1 MQEIR
6 LRTPRPASDR
16 LRFLDWS
23 RGLAVVIMLQGHV
36 FHSFSR
42 NDLRE
47 KGPYLLSQLFG
58 GQGPAIFLFLTGI
71 TLAFLIDRRERQ
83 GLGRAARWRAAL
95 ERSAY
100 LWVLAFLF
108 RAQLWLFAYPGSSW
122 HDLFKVDILN
132 CMGFAIA
139 LLSLTALL
147 TTAQR
152 VRVGAILGTAIAGV
166 APLVSSVDWGFL
178 PAGISDYFVPNYA
191 AFAFFPWAA
200 FIAFGISAGSILRMT
215 PAQDMGRLMQWAA
228 LMGLALV
235 GVGEYFSNL
244 PYDFYPKSEFWLNGP
259 GLVTIKLGVIL
270 LVVPFAWLWCEVGNP
285 KWSFVS
291 QLGTTSLIV
300 YWVHIEIVYGRWLG
314 LWHQTFTA
322 WQCGLASVAV
332 IALMVAV
339 SVGRT
344 RFPKLVRQRVL
355 ERMPQVAEPELVFAQ
370 TTLGD

>member
-1 MQEIR
+1 MQELR

-83 GLGRAARWRAAL
+83 GLGRAARWRAAV

-122 HDLFKVDILN
+122 RDLFKVDILN

-139 LLSLTALL
+139 LFSLTALL

-152 VRVGAILGTAIAGV
+152 VRVGAILGTAIAAV
-166 APLVSSVDWGFL
+166 APLVSLVDWSFL

-228 LMGLALV
+228 LMGLVLV
-235 GVGEYFSNL
+235 GAGEYFSNL
-244 PYDFYPKSEFWLNGP
+244 PYDFYPKAEFWLNGP

-285 KWSFVS
+285 RWSFVS

-322 WQCGLASVAV
+322 WECALASVAV

-344 RFPKLVRQRVL
+344 EFPKLVRRRVAAQ
-355 ERMPQVAEPELVFAQ
+355 MPQMAERELVFAQ
-370 TTLGD
+370 PTLGD

>member
-1 MQEIR
+1 MQELR

-83 GLGRAARWRAAL
+83 GLGRAARWRAAV

-122 HDLFKVDILN
+122 RDLFKVDILN

-139 LLSLTALL
+139 LFSLTALL

-152 VRVGAILGTAIAGV
+152 VRVGAILGTAIAAV
-166 APLVSSVDWGFL
+166 APLVSLVDWSFL

-200 FIAFGISAGSILRMT
+200 FIAFGISAGSLLRMT

-228 LMGLALV
+228 LMGLVLV
-235 GVGEYFSNL
+235 GAGEYFSNL
-244 PYDFYPKSEFWLNGP
+244 PYDFYPKPEFWLNGP

-270 LVVPFAWLWCEVGNP
+270 LVAPFAWLWCEIGNP
-285 KWSFVS
+285 RWSFVS

-314 LWHQTFTA
+314 LWHQTFSA
-322 WQCGLASVAV
+322 WQCGAASVAV

-339 SVGRT
+339 SVART
-344 RFPKLVRQRVL
+344 KFPKLVRRRGAA
-355 ERMPQVAEPELVFAQ
+355 RMPQMAERELVFAQ
-370 TTLGD
+370 PTLGD

>member
-1 MQEIR
+1 MQELR

-83 GLGRAARWRAAL
+83 GLGRAARWRAAV

-122 HDLFKVDILN
+122 RDLFKVDILN

-139 LLSLTALL
+139 LFSLTALL

-152 VRVGAILGTAIAGV
+152 VRVGAILGTAIAAV
-166 APLVSSVDWGFL
+166 APLVSLVDWSFL

-200 FIAFGISAGSILRMT
+200 FIAFGISAGSLLRMT

-228 LMGLALV
+228 LMGLVLV
-235 GVGEYFSNL
+235 VAGEYFSNL
-244 PYDFYPKSEFWLNGP
+244 PYDFYPKPEFWLNGP

-270 LVVPFAWLWCEVGNP
+270 LVAPFAWLWCEIGNP
-285 KWSFVS
+285 RWSFVS

-314 LWHQTFTA
+314 LWHQTFSA
-322 WQCGLASVAV
+322 WQCGAASVAV

-339 SVGRT
+339 SVART
-344 RFPKLVRQRVL
+344 KFPKLVRRRVAAQ
-355 ERMPQVAEPELVFAQ
+355 MPQMAERELVFAQ
-370 TTLGD
+370 PTLGD